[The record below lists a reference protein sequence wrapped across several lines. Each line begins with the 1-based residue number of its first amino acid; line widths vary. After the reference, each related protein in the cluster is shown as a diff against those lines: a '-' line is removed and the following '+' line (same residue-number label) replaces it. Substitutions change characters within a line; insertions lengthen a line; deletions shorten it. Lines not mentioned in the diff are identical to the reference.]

1 MTLRLNVLPGSLCI
15 ARLPAAAELPAWLR
29 WEPPLTAV
37 YRTPNELSIVCPED
51 LVPRDIEAARGWR
64 AFAVDGPLDLDQT
77 GVLAAI
83 AAPLAEAEIALFAV
97 STFDT
102 DYVLVR
108 EADLERARKILAA
121 FLA

>member
-1 MTLRLNVLPGSLCI
+1 MTLRLNVLPGRLCI

-29 WEPPLTAV
+29 WESPLTAV
-37 YRTPNELSIVCPED
+37 CRTPQELSIVCPED
-51 LVPRDIEAARGWR
+51 LVPSDIETARGWR
-64 AFAVDGPLDLDQT
+64 ALAVDGPLDLDQT

-83 AAPLAEAEIALFAV
+83 AGLLAEAEIPLFAV
-97 STFDT
+97 STYET

-108 EADLERARKILAA
+108 EADLEPARAALAI